1 MKGLIQ
7 EYGLILVGVAA
18 ILICLL
24 FGKQIFQHDIKD
36 ATVSNIAK
44 LTQNNDSFNGYV
56 PGTTLSVEGH
66 EVIVLEKKDDEKYL
80 VMEKKS
86 IGNIQFQPN
95 QDSSGNYIELGKY
108 NSSVNKTRVSDG
120 KYSNTYEGSYIDDYL
135 ENNWYQNL
143 SKKMKEAIV
152 LNTIRQNIYYRKGNA
167 KEWKVINDIWY
178 YNEGTEDSPSLV
190 LYDKAKI
197 KDSSSG
203 AYPYRNF
210 IKRTSGYENVTFP
223 IIQRH
228 VFVPSIEEFNTI
240 VAMNNANKTR
250 EFLKIDKRL
259 WTRDIQNDNYNYAL
273 DLSYAIAGFS
283 IDYVTN
289 PGLGVRPT
297 YVLDTSKVDVD
308 VTGVSNYK

>member
-24 FGKQIFQHDIKD
+24 FGKQVFQHDIKD

-66 EVIVLEKKDDEKYL
+66 DVIVLEKKEDEKYL
-80 VMEKKS
+80 VMERKS
-86 IGNIQFQPN
+86 IGCVQFQPN
-95 QDSSGNYIELGKY
+95 QDSSGNNIELGKY

-143 SKKMKEAIV
+143 SIKMKEAIV
-152 LNTIRQNIYYRKGNA
+152 LNTIRQNIYYRKEND

-178 YNEGTEDSPSLV
+178 YNEGTKDSPSWV
-190 LYDKAKI
+190 VYDKAKI

-210 IKRTSGYENVTFP
+210 IKKTSGYENVSFHT
-223 IIQRH
+223 IQRH
-228 VFVPSIEEFNTI
+228 VFIPSIEEFNTI
-240 VAMNNANKTR
+240 VDMNNANKTR

-297 YVLDTSKVDVD
+297 YVLDTSKIDVK
-308 VTGVSNYK
+308 VTGLLNYK

>member
-24 FGKQIFQHDIKD
+24 FGKQVFQHDIKD

-66 EVIVLEKKDDEKYL
+66 EVIVLEEKGDGKYL

-86 IGNIQFQPN
+86 IGDIQFQPN
-95 QDSSGNYIELGKY
+95 QDSNGNNIELGKY

-120 KYSNTYEGSYIDDYL
+120 KYSNTYEGSYIDNYL
-135 ENNWYQNL
+135 ENSWYQKL
-143 SKKMKEAIV
+143 SKKMKDAIV
-152 LNTIRQNIYYRKGNA
+152 LNTITQNIYYNKGNV
-167 KEWKVINDIWY
+167 KEWKMVNDNWY
-178 YNEGTEDSPSLV
+178 YNESVEDSPSWA

-203 AYPYRNF
+203 AFPFRNF
-210 IKRTSGYENVTFP
+210 IKKTSGYQNVTFHA
-223 IIQRH
+223 IQRH
-228 VFVPSIEEFNTI
+228 VYIPSIEEFNII
-240 VAMNNANKTR
+240 VDMNNANKTR
-250 EFLKIDKRL
+250 EFLKTDKIL
-259 WTRDIQNDNYNYAL
+259 WTRDVQNDNYNYAI
-273 DLSYAIAGFS
+273 DLGYAIAGFS

-297 YVLDTSKVDVD
+297 YVLDTSKVDVK
-308 VTGVSNYK
+308 VTGLLNYK

>member
-24 FGKQIFQHDIKD
+24 FGKQVFQHDIKD

-44 LTQNNDSFNGYV
+44 LTQNNDSFNSYV

-66 EVIVLEKKDDEKYL
+66 EVIVLEKKEDEKYL

-86 IGNIQFQPN
+86 IGYVQFQPN
-95 QDSSGNYIELGKY
+95 QDSNGNNIELGKY

-143 SKKMKEAIV
+143 SIKMKEAIV
-152 LNTIRQNIYYRKGNA
+152 PTLITQNIYYNKGNA
-167 KEWKVINDIWY
+167 KEWKSNNGWY
-178 YNEGTEDSPSLV
+178 YNEGTEDSPSWV

-197 KDSSSG
+197 KDSSTG
-203 AYPYRNF
+203 AFPFRTF
-210 IKRTSGYENVTFP
+210 IKKPSGYESVTFP
-223 IIQRH
+223 AIQRH

-240 VAMNNANKTR
+240 VDMNNANKTR

-259 WTRDIQNDNYNYAL
+259 WTRDIQNDNYNYAI

-297 YVLDTSKVDVD
+297 YVLDTSKVDVE
-308 VTGVSNYK
+308 VTGVLNYK